1 MDNNDNGQQWAD
13 RRTDRFFY
21 TNILVDTYFL
31 MMSSYLSITLRR
43 QSHLLTFRPCYL
55 LINHEVPEGL
65 EVVTRGRH
73 CYEAP
78 AGGPS
83 LPVPHQTGPGE
94 CLSLAAFLV
103 SDWAVVQHG
112 GTHAVVHRV
121 LHLLG
126 KLLKLSSQISLIK
139 NRFSSRKK

>member
-1 MDNNDNGQQWAD
+1 MKLLIKIFA
-13 RRTDRFFY
+13 
-21 TNILVDTYFL
+21 
-31 MMSSYLSITLRR
+31 SSINPR

-65 EVVTRGRH
+65 EVVTRRRH

-94 CLSLAAFLV
+94 RLSLAAILV
-103 SDWAVVQHG
+103 SDRTVVQHG

-121 LHLLG
+121 FHLLG
-126 KLLKLSSQISLIK
+126 ELLKLSIQISLIK
-139 NRFSSRKK
+139 NRFSSRKDFKIDCNINI

>member
-1 MDNNDNGQQWAD
+1 MKLLIKIFA
-13 RRTDRFFY
+13 
-21 TNILVDTYFL
+21 
-31 MMSSYLSITLRR
+31 SSINPR

-94 CLSLAAFLV
+94 RLSLAAILV
-103 SDWAVVQHG
+103 SDRAVVQHG
-112 GTHAVVHRV
+112 GGTDAVVHHV

-139 NRFSSRKK
+139 NRFSNRKK